1 MNISALSSFQT
12 GAAARESPSGA
23 PTGQAQQRANIGGG
37 SGLSGGGASIWDVL
51 EKLAKLKQE
60 AIDKADGIAKSM
72 SADDN
77 EATKAQKQRELAKAT
92 AFIEDIQKKIEKM
105 TETAHTTS
113 SSRL

>member
-1 MNISALSSFQT
+1 MITASGMGGIQ
-12 GAAARESPSGA
+12 AAA
-23 PTGQAQQRANIGGG
+23 PTSLRTGTDTARNAA
-37 SGLSGGGASIWDVL
+37 SAASLAAVSIWDVL

-60 AIDKADGIAKSM
+60 AIEKADSIAKTM
-72 SADDN
+72 SADDD

-92 AFIEDIQKKIEKM
+92 AFIEDVQKKIEKM

>member
-1 MNISALSSFQT
+1 MITTSGVGSIQSTASSSL
-12 GAAARESPSGA
+12 RSGA
-23 PTGQAQQRANIGGG
+23 EMARNA
-37 SGLSGGGASIWDVL
+37 SSAASMAAVSIWDVL

-60 AIDKADGIAKSM
+60 AIEKADSIAQTM
-72 SADDN
+72 SADDD

-113 SSRL
+113 NSRL

>member
-1 MNISALSSFQT
+1 MGVSGVNHSQVSTSGMDGLP
-12 GAAARESPSGA
+12 GAGSQVPPS
-23 PTGQAQQRANIGGG
+23 
-37 SGLSGGGASIWDVL
+37 SGGGAVSIWDVL

-60 AIDKADGIAKSM
+60 AVEKADGIASSM
-72 SADDN
+72 SADDD
-77 EATKAQKQRELAKAT
+77 EATKAMKQRELAKAT

>member
-1 MNISALSSFQT
+1 MTISALNNSQISTAGLDQM
-12 GAAARESPSGA
+12 GSAGSRESASPA
-23 PTGQAQQRANIGGG
+23 
-37 SGLSGGGASIWDVL
+37 GGGAVSIWDVL

-60 AIDKADGIAKSM
+60 AIEKADDIAKSM
-72 SADDN
+72 SADDD